1 MRILEVRSGEG
12 GVEIVVDRQD
22 GKLPEIIV
30 LDFAALIG
38 DMATGRTKPTQAQY
52 LFMVKRLLRAY
63 GALRDDIRRPLV
75 SV

>member
-12 GVEIVVDRQD
+12 GVEIVIDLQD
-22 GKLPEIIV
+22 GNPPEIIA

-38 DMATGRTKPTQAQY
+38 NMPSARLKPTQAQL

-63 GALRDDIRRPLV
+63 RALRDDIRRPLV